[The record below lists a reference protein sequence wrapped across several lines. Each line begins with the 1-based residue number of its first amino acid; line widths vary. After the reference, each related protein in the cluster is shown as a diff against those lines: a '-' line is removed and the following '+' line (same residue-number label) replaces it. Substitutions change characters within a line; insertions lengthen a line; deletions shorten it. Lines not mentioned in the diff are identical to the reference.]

1 MVRMRHAG
9 GMRIG
14 YLLTWQGGELTG
26 PFKKMRSQAATWSA
40 LGHEVRLFVVTGAD
54 ARDAWQGLPQNAD
67 VQVAG
72 AGPISAVV
80 ARRRSFRA
88 VATWAPDVLYV
99 RHGVYAPGL
108 GRLLAR
114 QPSVLEVNGDDV
126 AVARN
131 SSAVKA
137 QWTRLTRR
145 IALRRA
151 TGAIFMTQELADRP
165 GFRRPGLRR
174 LVLPNSIDLASTG
187 TLPPTVAHD
196 PRVALIG
203 HPQTPWH
210 GTDKLA
216 VLGRAF
222 PMWHIDVIG
231 PGRDDVGADPPPN
244 VELHGELA
252 EPDYLRLMALA
263 DAGIGSLAMHRV
275 GTTENPALKVRE
287 YLALGLP
294 VILGCLDPDFPDGA
308 DFMLRLPNTETNVAD
323 NLGSISRFVES
334 WQGRRVQHE
343 QIRHLDVGVKE
354 AQRLG
359 FLEQCCREWAS
370 TRNSGRVD
378 PAAGAVEES
387 KEL

>member
-1 MVRMRHAG
+1 MRHAG
-9 GMRIG
+9 DMRIG
-14 YLLTWQGGELTG
+14 YLLTWQGGERTG

-40 LGHEVRLFVVTGAD
+40 LGHEVGLFAVTGAEALDTWRALPD
-54 ARDAWQGLPQNAD
+54 AVD

-72 AGPISAVV
+72 TGPISAVM

-88 VATWAPDVLYV
+88 AAAWAPDVLYV

-137 QWTRLTRR
+137 KWTRLTRR
-145 IALRRA
+145 IALQRA

-165 GFRRPGLRR
+165 GFRRTGL
-174 LVLPNSIDLASTG
+174 LKLILPNSIDLASMA
-187 TLPPTVAHD
+187 TLPPTVAVQ

-203 HPQTPWH
+203 HPNTPWH

-222 PMWHIDVIG
+222 PTWRIDVIG
-231 PGRDDVGADPPPN
+231 PGRDDVGADSPPN
-244 VELHGELA
+244 VALHGELA
-252 EPDYLRLMALA
+252 EADYLRLLALA
-263 DAGIGSLAMHRV
+263 DAGIGSLAMHRI

-308 DFMLRLPNTETNVAD
+308 EFMLRLPNTETNVAD
-323 NLGSISRFVES
+323 GLGSISNFVES
-334 WQGRRVQHE
+334 WQGRRVQHD

-354 AQRLG
+354 AQRLA
-359 FLEQCCREWAS
+359 FLDRCSSEWIAN
-370 TRNSGRVD
+370 RNSARVD
-378 PAAGAVEES
+378 PAAGAVEEP